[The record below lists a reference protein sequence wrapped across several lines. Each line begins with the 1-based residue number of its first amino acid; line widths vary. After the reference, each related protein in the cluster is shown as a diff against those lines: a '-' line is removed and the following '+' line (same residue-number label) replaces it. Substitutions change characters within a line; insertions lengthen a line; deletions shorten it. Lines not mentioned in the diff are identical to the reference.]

1 MKKGE
6 SLTWFILGDVNDN
19 RKAIDINVSNL
30 TANCLQELAEI
41 APGYMLTGNHDLSKK
56 TNKGNNSL
64 RPYAWLKDIHII
76 KDPTVVNLTHKDKV
90 ICSIAVIPFLG
101 DFNEETACLLSCKD
115 SVQFAFMH
123 TELAQMTMDNGMTI
137 TSGVN
142 PDAFTGVIFAGHI
155 HKHQET
161 KKCIYVGSPFQM
173 SRRDRGNLSGFYLVD
188 FKKKTYK
195 FIVNDYSPKFQD
207 VSIDWLLSLDTAE
220 KRKLLDNNY
229 TFVLIDESQLD
240 KYKKKVD
247 IYNLKAG
254 TTARA
259 VKPIITR
266 NHPEVLSE
274 LDISVGGQVQSID
287 ALIIKCIN
295 DLDVDNTEKEE
306 IHKMNTEYI
315 KAALSQLTTD

>member
-1 MKKGE
+1 
-6 SLTWFILGDVNDN
+6 
-19 RKAIDINVSNL
+19 
-30 TANCLQELAEI
+30 
-41 APGYMLTGNHDLSKK
+41 
-56 TNKGNNSL
+56 
-64 RPYAWLKDIHII
+64 
-76 KDPTVVNLTHKDKV
+76 
-90 ICSIAVIPFLG
+90 
-101 DFNEETACLLSCKD
+101 
-115 SVQFAFMH
+115 
-123 TELAQMTMDNGMTI
+123 
-137 TSGVN
+137 
-142 PDAFTGVIFAGHI
+142 
-155 HKHQET
+155 
-161 KKCIYVGSPFQM
+161 M

-195 FIVNDYSPKFQD
+195 FIVNEYSPKFQD

-274 LDISVGGQVQSID
+274 LDISVGGQVQSIET
-287 ALIIKCIN
+287 LIIKCIN
-295 DLDVDNTEKEE
+295 ELDVDNTEKEE
-306 IHKMNTEYI
+306 IHKMNAEYI